1 MAGSSRA
8 EAPDGPGVVLAE
20 VGDAVVQAAG
30 TALPEFNGDGGE
42 AEAAPEVGEG
52 DFAAFGPAMEE
63 FGLALGEGLA
73 VGDGGALEFGDPGTD
88 LGAMGAAAEVGFGF
102 LAVGAGDRAAD
113 EDLAF
118 EFLPEKDEGGV
129 GIFGEVDG
137 FAGAVVGEEA
147 EAMVVEALEEDG
159 AAGGMAQGVGGGEG
173 HGVRFDHA
181 TAEGLIEPEA
191 ELRDGIGMDLRFVEA
206 GLGVVLAEVGED
218 EVGIAHGG
226 RRAVLVGSM
235 RESN

>member
-1 MAGSSRA
+1 
-8 EAPDGPGVVLAE
+8 
-20 VGDAVVQAAG
+20 VQAAG
-30 TALPEFNGDGGE
+30 TALPEFDGEGSD
-42 AEAAPEVGEG
+42 AESAPEVGEG
-52 DFAAFGPAMEE
+52 DFAAFGPALEE

-73 VGDGGALEFGDPGTD
+73 VGDGGALKFGDPGTD
-88 LGAMGAAAEVGFGF
+88 LGAVGAAAEVGFGF

-129 GIFGEVDG
+129 GIFGEVGG

-147 EAMVVEALEEDG
+147 EAAIIEALEEDG
-159 AAGGMAQGVGGGEG
+159 AAGGVALRVGGGEG

-181 TAEGLIEPEA
+181 AAEGLVEPEA
-191 ELRDGIGMDLRFVEA
+191 ELPDGVGMDLRFVEA
-206 GLGVVLAEVGED
+206 GPGVVLAEVGEN

-226 RRAVLVGSM
+226 RRTVLVGSM
-235 RESN
+235 WESN